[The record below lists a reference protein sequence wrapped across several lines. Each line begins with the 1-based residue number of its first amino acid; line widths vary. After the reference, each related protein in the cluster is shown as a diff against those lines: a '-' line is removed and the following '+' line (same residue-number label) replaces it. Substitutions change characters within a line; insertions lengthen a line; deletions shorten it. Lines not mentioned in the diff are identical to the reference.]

1 MSGKYNIHYGETD
14 AAILQR
20 IGRALKKMRLE
31 SNLKQEELAEAAG
44 INRST
49 LSQIENGSGTTLLTL
64 VQLLRALNRLELLG
78 EFDDRPE
85 LSPMQVAEAE
95 MKQRKRVRKDSTTRE
110 GESEW

>member
-1 MSGKYNIHYGETD
+1 MSDKGNIYYGETD

-20 IGRALKKMRLE
+20 MGRALKKMRLE
-31 SNLKQEELAEAAG
+31 ANLKQEELAEAAG

-64 VQLLRALNRLELLG
+64 VQLLRALNRLELLAD
-78 EFDDRPE
+78 FDDKPE

-95 MKQRKRVRKDSTTRE
+95 LKMRKRVRKDTTNPTE
-110 GESEW
+110 ESEW